1 MEALQMNPKPGAVSA
16 TNLPS
21 KSLPFTSRDLFV
33 GVIALA
39 VSAAI
44 WLGLPEINAH
54 ARIAFIT
61 FALAVIGWIGT
72 DIDDTYI
79 ALAAALVFSAT
90 GIDEPNEFFEALGD
104 STIWLLLASFVMAA
118 AVTNSGLSRRLTAQV
133 AAYAKSVNQLFYLL
147 TAVLMLTAFLIPAT
161 SGRAALMVPIF
172 AALAAGI
179 NNKRVTVALALLFPT
194 VIELSAIASLIG
206 AGANLVTAEIL
217 WRMGGEHFSFSR
229 WMMLGL
235 PFALVSCF
243 ASTWVILHLFLN
255 REERGQ
261 RLDLRGAKLNDKG
274 EAAAATFSRKEWHV
288 LGVGAAVMLLWSTE
302 ALHGLNSTI
311 IAILGAL
318 AVTMP
323 TLGVISFKE
332 GIKGVNWTLLLFMA
346 ATLELGEA
354 LIESGGAEWLVQNLF
369 TLLHGSGFTS
379 ALIVAGAIAVIALL
393 SHLLIT
399 SRIARTSVL
408 IPPVVLLGVSLGYNP
423 TTLAFIA
430 TAAAAFCLTLPT
442 SAKPVAM
449 FSQLEGATYQPRDLL
464 KLSGALL
471 PLHLALLLGFAF
483 FVWPMMG
490 LNLEQSL
497 PASAPNAPA
506 WQQQS
511 LLPQP
516 QPERAT
522 KVQAYASAGLL
533 QLGKYDFAQRAAA
546 AGDTSRAASADKPFQ
561 NYPRRNL
568 YAKP

>member
-1 MEALQMNPKPGAVSA
+1 MNPKPGAVST

-39 VSAAI
+39 VSATI

-72 DIDDTYI
+72 EIDDTYI

-90 GIDEPNEFFEALGD
+90 GIDEPNEFFETLGD

-118 AVTNSGLSRRLTAQV
+118 AVTHSGLSRRLTAQV

-147 TAVLMLTAFLIPAT
+147 TVVLMLTAFLIPAT

-172 AALAAGI
+172 AAFASGI

-288 LGVGAAVMLLWSTE
+288 LAVGTAVMLLWSTE

-471 PLHLALLLGFAF
+471 PLHLVLLLGFAF

-490 LNLEQSL
+490 LNLKQSL

-506 WQQQS
+506 WQLQS
-511 LLPQP
+511 LLPRP

-533 QLGKYDFAQRAAA
+533 QLGKYDFAQRAGA
-546 AGDTSRAASADKPFQ
+546 AGGTSRAASADKPFQ

-568 YAKP
+568 HAKP